1 MVVKSDEQATFLLA
15 LKLGTISPKKRVYT
29 NLIIWE
35 TEAHF

>member
-15 LKLGTISPKKRVYT
+15 LKLGTISQKRVHT